1 MKKTLRFLLL
11 TLLLPLMM
19 QSAKPAFA
27 QWYVGIH
34 VGFGPP
40 ALPVYDLPACPGDG
54 YMWTPGYWAWDADDG
69 YYWVPGTWVMA
80 PEPGF
85 LWTPGWWGWGDGGY
99 IWNAGY
105 WGPHVGFYGGINYG
119 FGYFG
124 TGFWGGRW
132 QGGHFFYNS
141 DVWHVGGGFHNVY
154 RDNTYVHDTTI
165 INNHVSY
172 NGGQGG
178 IDRRPTPQEE
188 SYAHEQHTPAV
199 ADQTR
204 QEQAAHSNP
213 QMRAS
218 VNQGRPE
225 IAATSRAGEFSGKGV
240 VKASEAGGEYHAPP
254 AQHGAQPG
262 AGEAEH
268 PGGEAAH
275 PANPEHATD
284 LQPHT
289 VRQAP
294 STGNAKLDKKY
305 QQQQQKLVDKQN
317 QEHQQLQQRQE
328 ADHQK
333 AQQQKYNA
341 KQQQRMEQ
349 KHQQQTQ
356 KLEQQHQQQTQ
367 RLTERQSAPRE
378 SRPR

>member
-11 TLLLPLMM
+11 ALLVPVILL
-19 QSAKPAFA
+19 SAKPASA
-27 QWYVGIH
+27 QWFVGIH

-40 ALPVYDLPACPGDG
+40 ALPVYDLPLCPGPD
-54 YMWTPGYWAWDADDG
+54 YMWTPGYWAYDADGG

-99 IWNAGY
+99 VWNEGY
-105 WGPHVGFYGGINYG
+105 WGPQIGFYGGINYG

-132 QGGHFFYNS
+132 QGGHFFYNTA
-141 DVWHVGGGFHNVY
+141 VWNVGGGFHNVY
-154 RDNTYVHDTTI
+154 RDDTIIRNTTI

-178 IDRRPTPQEE
+178 IDRHPTPQEQ
-188 SYAHEQHTPAV
+188 SYMNEHHTPPV

-204 QEQAAHSNP
+204 QVEAAHSNP

-218 VNQGRPE
+218 VNQGKPE
-225 IAATSRAGEFSGKGV
+225 IAATSRAGEFSGSGV
-240 VKASEAGGEYHAPP
+240 VRTKEAGGEYHAPP
-254 AQHGAQPG
+254 ASGHEAQ
-262 AGEAEH
+262 
-268 PGGEAAH
+268 PGGEASH
-275 PANPEHATD
+275 PANSNPAHASD

-289 VRQAP
+289 VPQVP
-294 STGNAKLDKKY
+294 STGNPDLDKKY

-317 QEHQQLQQRQE
+317 QEHQQLQQRQDQE
-328 ADHQK
+328 HQQ
-333 AQQQKYNA
+333 AQQNKYNA
-341 KQQQRMEQ
+341 KQQQKMEQ

-378 SRPR
+378 KR